1 MNRHQQL
8 MLITAEECGELVQRC
23 SKMIRHAERAA
34 DVEDK
39 QRTKF
44 VEEVGDVLGMIM
56 LIVKHG
62 YATMEELEER
72 IKVKHDKLRT
82 WSDLLDGE

>member
-1 MNRHQQL
+1 
-8 MLITAEECGELVQRC
+8 
-23 SKMIRHAERAA
+23 
-34 DVEDK
+34 
-39 QRTKF
+39 
-44 VEEVGDVLGMIM
+44 MIM